1 MRLLLAAQRHLHARN
16 RGKSP
21 ILHAGPSRHRQFPA
35 TKDNARATSMNHAD
49 FDDKR
54 QLTRSASVSAKDERR
69 STIDH
74 LRASTAMHHQGLE
87 NDLQIQKR
95 LSEAGTRS
103 PLIAG
108 YLAFYQETERALRP
122 HLADMP
128 DLAFF
133 SRFHSRQ
140 IPAKAELPRRGTLS
154 VNPVF
159 PAIGTTAEAL
169 GAFYVVEG
177 SSLGG
182 KTILKALRSQG
193 VSTDDLDFLDPYG
206 SESGARWR
214 SFLNVLERETG
225 HDQSTTNAC
234 VSGAIKGFAFTAICL
249 RAERTN

>member
-1 MRLLLAAQRHLHARN
+1 
-16 RGKSP
+16 
-21 ILHAGPSRHRQFPA
+21 
-35 TKDNARATSMNHAD
+35 MNHAD
-49 FDDKR
+49 FNDKR
-54 QLTRSASVSAKDERR
+54 QLMGGASVPAKVERR

-74 LRASTAMHHQGLE
+74 LRASTATHHQGLE

-95 LSEAGTRS
+95 LSEAGTRG

-108 YLAFYQETERALRP
+108 YLAFYQETELALRP

-140 IPAKAELPRRGTLS
+140 VPGEAEFSRRGTFLAS
-154 VNPVF
+154 QVF
-159 PAIGTTAEAL
+159 PAIGTMAEAL

-193 VSTDDLDFLDPYG
+193 VSTDNLDFLDPYG
-206 SESGARWR
+206 SESGVHWR
-214 SFLNVLERETG
+214 TFLNVLERETG

-234 VSGAIKGFAFTAICL
+234 VSGAIKGFAFAAICL

>member
-1 MRLLLAAQRHLHARN
+1 MPARQD
-16 RGKSP
+16 
-21 ILHAGPSRHRQFPA
+21 IAGLPA
-35 TKDNARATSMNHAD
+35 MNDNARTSMNHAD

-54 QLTRSASVSAKDERR
+54 QLTGSASVSARDERR

-74 LRASTAMHHQGLE
+74 LRASTATHHQSLD
-87 NDLQIQKR
+87 NDLKIQKR
-95 LSEAGTRS
+95 LSEAGTRG

-108 YLAFYQETERALRP
+108 YLAFYRETERALRP

-128 DLAFF
+128 DLAFS
-133 SRFHSRQ
+133 SRFHARQ
-140 IPAKAELPRRGTLS
+140 IAARAELRRHGTLS
-154 VNPVF
+154 ADPVF
-159 PAIGTTAEAL
+159 PAIGTVAEAL
-169 GAFYVVEG
+169 GAFYVIEG

-193 VSTDDLDFLDPYG
+193 APADELDFLDPYG

-234 VSGAIKGFAFTAICL
+234 VSGAIKGFAFAAMCL

>member
-1 MRLLLAAQRHLHARN
+1 MPARQD
-16 RGKSP
+16 
-21 ILHAGPSRHRQFPA
+21 IAGLPA
-35 TKDNARATSMNHAD
+35 MNDNARTSMNHAD

-54 QLTRSASVSAKDERR
+54 QLTGSASVSARDERR

-74 LRASTAMHHQGLE
+74 LRASTATHHQSLD

-95 LSEAGTRS
+95 LSEAGTRG

-108 YLAFYQETERALRP
+108 YLAFYRETERALTP

-128 DLAFF
+128 DLAFS
-133 SRFHSRQ
+133 SRFHARQ
-140 IPAKAELPRRGTLS
+140 IAARAELRRRGTLS
-154 VNPVF
+154 ADPVF
-159 PAIGTTAEAL
+159 PAIGTVAEAL
-169 GAFYVVEG
+169 GAFYVIEG

-193 VSTDDLDFLDPYG
+193 APADELDFLDPYG

-234 VSGAIKGFAFTAICL
+234 VSGAIKGFAFAAMCL

>member
-1 MRLLLAAQRHLHARN
+1 MPARQD
-16 RGKSP
+16 
-21 ILHAGPSRHRQFPA
+21 IAGLPA
-35 TKDNARATSMNHAD
+35 MNDNARTSMNHAD

-54 QLTRSASVSAKDERR
+54 QLTGSASVSARDERR

-74 LRASTAMHHQGLE
+74 LRASTATHHQSLD

-95 LSEAGTRS
+95 LSEAGTRG

-108 YLAFYQETERALRP
+108 YLAFYRETERALTP
-122 HLADMP
+122 HLTDMP
-128 DLAFF
+128 DLAFS
-133 SRFHSRQ
+133 SRFHARQ
-140 IPAKAELPRRGTLS
+140 IAARAELRRRGTLS
-154 VNPVF
+154 VDPVF
-159 PAIGTTAEAL
+159 PAIGTVAEAL
-169 GAFYVVEG
+169 GAFYVIEG

-193 VSTDDLDFLDPYG
+193 APTDELDFLDPYG

-225 HDQSTTNAC
+225 HDQSTTDAC
-234 VSGAIKGFAFTAICL
+234 VSGAIKGFAFAAMCL